1 MDRQKE
7 NWGRTMI
14 IEILQ
19 YVVGGLILVG
29 AIFSL
34 LAAIG
39 VLRLP
44 DLYTRMHA
52 ASKAGTMGAG
62 LLLLAIALIAL
73 DGPVVLRAIAGFV
86 FLLLTAPVSAHL
98 LARAAYL
105 AGYSPS
111 ELTKINDMPTSGAK
125 KS

>member
-1 MDRQKE
+1 
-7 NWGRTMI
+7 MI
-14 IEILQ
+14 VSVLQ
-19 YVVGGLILVG
+19 YLAGGIMLVG
-29 AIFSL
+29 AFFAL

-39 VLRLP
+39 ILRLP

-62 LLLLAIALIAL
+62 LLLVAIAVVSL
-73 DGPVVLRAIAGFV
+73 DGSVILRAIVGVV

-111 ELTKINDMPTSGAK
+111 ELTIVDDLNIRDREET
-125 KS
+125 